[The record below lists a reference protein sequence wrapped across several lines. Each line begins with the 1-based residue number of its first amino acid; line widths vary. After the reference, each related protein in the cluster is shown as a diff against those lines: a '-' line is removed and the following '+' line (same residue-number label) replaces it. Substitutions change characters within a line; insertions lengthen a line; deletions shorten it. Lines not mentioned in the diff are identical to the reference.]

1 MTDHSGHTD
10 QTDQTPTDGPARA
23 THPRRR
29 QTQLAAAVAGAAA
42 LVGTAV
48 LTTSPTASATAYS
61 QDLKSVRVATA
72 RFHSPEQALRAG
84 YLASPECV
92 AAPFGG
98 MGFHYENPALMADPA
113 VDAANP
119 EILLYAPGADGELEL
134 VGVEYFRNASDG
146 AMAPTLYGH
155 TFEGPMDGHHPGM
168 GSHYDLHV
176 WVWQANPSGTFA
188 QFNPD
193 VSC

>member
-1 MTDHSGHTD
+1 MSA
-10 QTDQTPTDGPARA
+10 TPT
-23 THPRRR
+23 RRR
-29 QTQLAAAVAGAAA
+29 TQLAVAVAGAGA

-48 LTTSPTASATAYS
+48 LTGSPTASATTYS
-61 QDLKSVRVATA
+61 QDVKAVRVATA

-92 AAPFGG
+92 ASPAGG

-113 VDAANP
+113 VDAARP
-119 EILLYAPGADGELEL
+119 EILLYAPGADGDLEL
-134 VGVEYFRNASDG
+134 VAVEYFRDAGAG
-146 AMAPTLYGH
+146 AMAPTLYGQ
-155 TFEGPMDGHHPGM
+155 TFDGPMAGHHPGM
-168 GSHYDLHV
+168 GVHYDLHV
-176 WVWQANPSGTFA
+176 WVWQDNPSGTFA

>member
-1 MTDHSGHTD
+1 MST
-10 QTDQTPTDGPARA
+10 TPT
-23 THPRRR
+23 RRR
-29 QTQLAAAVAGAAA
+29 TQLAVVLAGTGA

-61 QDLKSVRVATA
+61 QDLKAVRVATA
-72 RFHSPEQALRAG
+72 RFHSPEQAMRAG

-92 AAPFGG
+92 AAGPLGA

-113 VDAANP
+113 VDAAKP

-134 VGVEYFRNASDG
+134 VAVEYFQAVGGASDG
-146 AMAPTLYGH
+146 GMAPSLFGH
-155 TFEGPMDGHHPGM
+155 TFDGPMPGHHPGM
-168 GSHYDLHV
+168 GTHYDLHV
-176 WVWQANPSGTFA
+176 WVWQDNPSGTFA

>member
-1 MTDHSGHTD
+1 MST
-10 QTDQTPTDGPARA
+10 TPT
-23 THPRRR
+23 RRR
-29 QTQLAAAVAGAAA
+29 TQLAVVVAGTGA

-61 QDLKSVRVATA
+61 QDLKAVRVATA
-72 RFHSPEQALRAG
+72 RFHSPEQAQRAG

-92 AAPFGG
+92 AAGPLGA

-113 VDAANP
+113 VDAAKP

-134 VGVEYFRNASDG
+134 VAVEYFRNASDG
-146 AMAPTLYGH
+146 GMAPSLYGQ
-155 TFEGPMDGHHPGM
+155 TFDGPMPGHHPGM
-168 GSHYDLHV
+168 GTHYDLHV
-176 WVWQANPSGTFA
+176 WVWQDNPSGTFA

>member
-1 MTDHSGHTD
+1 V
-10 QTDQTPTDGPARA
+10 
-23 THPRRR
+23 
-29 QTQLAAAVAGAAA
+29 AVAGAGA

-48 LTTSPTASATAYS
+48 LTSSPTASATAYS
-61 QDLKSVRVATA
+61 QDLKAVRVATA

-92 AAPFGG
+92 ASPAGG
-98 MGFHYENPALMADPA
+98 MDPA
-113 VDAANP
+113 EP

-134 VGVEYFRNASDG
+134 VGVEYFRDATEG
-146 AMAPTLYGH
+146 AMAPALYGH
-155 TFEGPMDGHHPGM
+155 TFDGPMAGHHPGM
-168 GSHYDLHV
+168 GVHYDLHV
-176 WVWQANPSGTFA
+176 WVWQDNPSGIFT

>member
-1 MTDHSGHTD
+1 MTGS
-10 QTDQTPTDGPARA
+10 PT
-23 THPRRR
+23 RRR
-29 QTQLAAAVAGAAA
+29 TQLAVVAAGAAA

-61 QDLKSVRVATA
+61 QDLKVVRVATA

-84 YLASPECV
+84 YHATPECV
-92 AAPFGG
+92 ASPFGG
-98 MGFHYENPALMADPA
+98 MGVHYENPALMADPA
-113 VDAANP
+113 VDAARP

-134 VGVEYFRNASDG
+134 VAVEYFRNASEG
-146 AMAPTLYGH
+146 AMAPMLYGH
-155 TFEGPMDGHHPGM
+155 AFDGPMPGHHPGM
-168 GSHYDLHV
+168 GTHYDLHV
-176 WVWQANPSGTFA
+176 WVWQDNPSGTFA

>member
-1 MTDHSGHTD
+1 MTASPTRSG
-10 QTDQTPTDGPARA
+10 
-23 THPRRR
+23 
-29 QTQLAAAVAGAAA
+29 TQLAVVAAGAGV

-61 QDLKSVRVATA
+61 QDLKAVRVATA

-84 YLASPECV
+84 YHPTPECV
-92 AAPFGG
+92 ASPFGA
-98 MGFHYENPALMADPA
+98 MGVHYENPALMADPA
-113 VDAANP
+113 VDAARP

-134 VGVEYFRNASDG
+134 VAVEYFRNASAG
-146 AMAPTLYGH
+146 AMAPALFGH
-155 TFEGPMDGHHPGM
+155 TFDGPMPGHHPGM
-168 GSHYDLHV
+168 GTHYDLHV
-176 WVWQANPSGTFA
+176 WVWQDNPSGTFA

>member
-1 MTDHSGHTD
+1 MSA
-10 QTDQTPTDGPARA
+10 TPT
-23 THPRRR
+23 RRR
-29 QTQLAAAVAGAAA
+29 NQLAVAVAGAGA

-48 LTTSPTASATAYS
+48 LTSSPTASATTYS
-61 QDLKSVRVATA
+61 QDLKAVRVATA

-92 AAPFGG
+92 ASPLGG

-113 VDAANP
+113 VDAARP
-119 EILLYAPGADGELEL
+119 EILLYAPGADGDLEL
-134 VGVEYFRNASDG
+134 VAVEYFRDAGAG
-146 AMAPTLYGH
+146 AMAPTLYGQ
-155 TFEGPMDGHHPGM
+155 TFDGPMAGHHPGM
-168 GSHYDLHV
+168 GVHYDLHV
-176 WVWQANPSGTFA
+176 WVWQDNPSGTFA

>member
-1 MTDHSGHTD
+1 MTAS
-10 QTDQTPTDGPARA
+10 PT
-23 THPRRR
+23 RRR
-29 QTQLAAAVAGAAA
+29 TQLAVVAAGAAA

-61 QDLKSVRVATA
+61 QDLKAVRVATA

-92 AAPFGG
+92 ASPAGG
-98 MGFHYENPALMADPA
+98 MGFHYENPALMTDPA
-113 VDAANP
+113 VDPAEP

-134 VGVEYFRNASDG
+134 VGVEYFRDATEG
-146 AMAPTLYGH
+146 AMAPALYGH
-155 TFEGPMDGHHPGM
+155 TFDGPMAGHHPGM
-168 GSHYDLHV
+168 GVHYDLHV
-176 WVWQANPSGTFA
+176 WVWQDNPSGIFT

>member
-1 MTDHSGHTD
+1 MSV
-10 QTDQTPTDGPARA
+10 TPT
-23 THPRRR
+23 RRR
-29 QTQLAAAVAGAAA
+29 TQLAVAVAGAGA

-48 LTTSPTASATAYS
+48 LTSSPTASATAYS
-61 QDLKSVRVATA
+61 QDLKAVRVATA

-92 AAPFGG
+92 ASPAGG
-98 MGFHYENPALMADPA
+98 MGFHYENPALMTDPA
-113 VDAANP
+113 VDPAEP

-134 VGVEYFRNASDG
+134 VGVEYFRDATEG
-146 AMAPTLYGH
+146 AMAPALYGH
-155 TFEGPMDGHHPGM
+155 TFDGPMAGHHPGM
-168 GSHYDLHV
+168 GVHYDLHV
-176 WVWQANPSGTFA
+176 WVWQDNPSGIFT

>member
-1 MTDHSGHTD
+1 MTAS
-10 QTDQTPTDGPARA
+10 PT
-23 THPRRR
+23 RRR
-29 QTQLAAAVAGAAA
+29 TQLAVVAAGAAA

-61 QDLKSVRVATA
+61 QDLKAVRVATA

-84 YLASPECV
+84 YHATPECV
-92 AAPFGG
+92 ASPLGG
-98 MGFHYENPALMADPA
+98 MGVHYENPALMADPA
-113 VDAANP
+113 VDAARP

-134 VGVEYFRNASDG
+134 VAVEYFRNATAG

-155 TFEGPMDGHHPGM
+155 AFDGPMPGHHPGM
-168 GSHYDLHV
+168 GTHYDLHV
-176 WVWQANPSGTFA
+176 WVWKDNPSGTFA